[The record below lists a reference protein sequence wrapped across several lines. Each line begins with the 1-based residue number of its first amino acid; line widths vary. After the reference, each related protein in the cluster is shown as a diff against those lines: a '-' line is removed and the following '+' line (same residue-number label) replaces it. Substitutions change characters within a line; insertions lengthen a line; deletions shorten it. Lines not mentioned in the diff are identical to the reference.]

1 MTKARIAALVA
12 FDVAALLFVAFLVA
26 LTVWQL
32 HRREWKLD
40 LIARVEARIHA
51 VPVPAPPTDK
61 WATVSPAT
69 DEYRRVTASG
79 RWLEDSSTLVHAATD
94 FGQGY
99 WLMTPLRL
107 ADGTAILVNRGFIP
121 ADKRAQSNW
130 QAHGEDAGTV
140 TGLLR
145 ISEPRGGF
153 LRDNDPATDRWFSRD
168 VAAIAA
174 SRGLPMTAPYFIDAE
189 RTANDRTLP
198 IAGLTVVSFSN
209 NHLLYAL
216 IWGILAVMAT
226 AGAVFVNVDWLREN
240 AARSDHA
247 ASTRHGLSD

>member
-1 MTKARIAALVA
+1 LTRARIAALLA

-26 LTVWQL
+26 LAVWQL

-51 VPVPAPPTDK
+51 TPAPAPGADK
-61 WATVSPAT
+61 WADVSAAT

-79 RWLEDSSTLVHAATD
+79 RWLEDRSALVHAATD

-107 ADGTAILVNRGFIP
+107 ADGTAILFNRGFVP
-121 ADKRAQSNW
+121 ADKRAETNW
-130 QAHGEDAGTV
+130 RAHGEDPVTV

-145 ISEPRGGF
+145 MSEPRGGF
-153 LRDNDPATDRWFSRD
+153 LRDNDPAANRWYSRD

-174 SRGLPMTAPYFIDAE
+174 SRGLSTTAPYFIDAE
-189 RTANDRTLP
+189 RTANDHAPP

-209 NHLLYAL
+209 NHLLYAF
-216 IWGILAVMAT
+216 IWGILAAMAA

-240 AARSDHA
+240 RGRSDRA
-247 ASTRHGLSD
+247 VRQLRSK

>member
-1 MTKARIAALVA
+1 LTKARIAALVA

-26 LTVWQL
+26 LSVWQL

-51 VPVPAPPTDK
+51 MPAPAPGVDK
-61 WATVSPAT
+61 WAGVSAAT

-79 RWLEDSSTLVHAATD
+79 RWLADRSALVHAATE

-107 ADGTAILVNRGFIP
+107 ADGTAILVNRGFVP
-121 ADKRAQSNW
+121 ADKRAESSL
-130 QAHGEDAGTV
+130 QAHGEDAITV
-140 TGLLR
+140 TGPLR

-153 LRDNDPATDRWFSRD
+153 LRDNDPATNRWFSRD

-174 SRGLPMTAPYFIDAE
+174 SRGLQMTAPYFIDAE
-189 RTANDRTLP
+189 RTANDSTLP

-209 NHLLYAL
+209 NHLLYAF
-216 IWGILAVMAT
+216 IWGILAAMTT

-240 AARSDHA
+240 RGRSDRA
-247 ASTRHGLSD
+247 VRQLPSK